1 MKTSMDYPAVFR
13 SWYTFQQI
21 TLRNAQSVI
30 VITSNRSQIKARN
43 SRVSRLVTK
52 GEHLI
57 VLDLLG
63 VLIIDQF
70 YLGQKNDPLW
80 LKNVSCSWKG
90 NSYFVWQLN
99 LYTLPF

>member
-43 SRVSRLVTK
+43 SRVSPPVTK

-80 LKNVSCSWKG
+80 LKNVSCS
-90 NSYFVWQLN
+90 
-99 LYTLPF
+99 